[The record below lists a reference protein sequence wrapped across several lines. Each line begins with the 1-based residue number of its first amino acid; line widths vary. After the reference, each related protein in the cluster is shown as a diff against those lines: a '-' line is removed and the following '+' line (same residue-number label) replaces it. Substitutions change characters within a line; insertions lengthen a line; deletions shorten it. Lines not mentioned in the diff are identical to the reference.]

1 MEPIIGYTPGRTN
14 RPPPPL
20 PAGAYVAVIFDVQLQ
35 NGGLYLKLDISEGPH
50 TGYFTRATSHALP
63 TSNGVRPWKGTFCLR
78 LPVMNTE
85 GYEPLLRDFE
95 EAMWAIEQSNPGYQW
110 NWNEQSLK
118 GLMTGISVITATSND
133 PVGNTARIVSL
144 ESAPEVR
151 AGLIHPQPKC
161 KSPNPKP
168 APAEKEKSGNTFKF
182 LF

>member
-1 MEPIIGYTPGRTN
+1 MEPIIGYTPGRTS

-63 TSNGVRPWKGTFCLR
+63 ASNGVRPWKGTFCLR

-118 GLMTGISVITATSND
+118 GLVTGISVITATSND

-151 AGLIHPQPKC
+151 TGLIHPQPKC
-161 KSPNPKP
+161 KSPHPKP